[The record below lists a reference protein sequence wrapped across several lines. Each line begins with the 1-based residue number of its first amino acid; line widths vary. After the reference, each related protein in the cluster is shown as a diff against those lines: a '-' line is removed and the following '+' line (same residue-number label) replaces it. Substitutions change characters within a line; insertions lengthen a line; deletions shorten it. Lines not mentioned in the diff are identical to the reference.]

1 MQATDGSHVSGNP
14 DVLDVPMLEPIVA
27 RIAGA
32 TAVYRLTASRGVHAA
47 RQGPLVLVDQHV
59 GRARLRCSE
68 SHADAAARCLRRQAW
83 LLETVAHAGGTR
95 ATVREDRCMCAGGP
109 ACEYVVSWTA
119 RPRVMLVVAAAVLV
133 AVGIGGAVQRGALPY
148 AAWGLVPVAALA
160 VHAAERRRSARSAT
174 TSSVESGAA
183 FGWLLAQAVA
193 ARSRATAAV
202 AASEPF
208 SAQRG
213 VAAEPDER
221 RHPGTPLLTQEG
233 ELWRIEYQ
241 GQVIMLRHSR
251 GLALLAHLVRS
262 PGRPIHVRDLDAMT
276 PSGGSALPRPEAT
289 DGDFVPVPADAV
301 EVLDRQALAEYR
313 RRMGELRAEIE
324 NAASDGDSARVD
336 RLRGELEMLASEV
349 RSAVGAGG
357 RARRVPP
364 EVERLRTAITRR
376 IRSAIV
382 KIAEHHAKLG
392 AHLEAHVST
401 GYTCA
406 YEPGDT
412 PDSTRDRH

>member
-1 MQATDGSHVSGNP
+1 
-14 DVLDVPMLEPIVA
+14 MLEPIVA

-32 TAVYRLTASRGVHAA
+32 TAVYRLTASRGVRAA

-68 SHADAAARCLRRQAW
+68 SHADAAGRCLRRQAW

-119 RPRVMLVVAAAVLV
+119 RPRVMLVVAAAILV

-148 AAWGLVPVAALA
+148 AAWGLLPVAAIA
-160 VHAAERRRSARSAT
+160 VHAAERRRSARSVT
-174 TSSVESGAA
+174 TSLVESGAA

-202 AASEPF
+202 AVSEPV

-213 VAAEPDER
+213 VAAEPER

-241 GQVIMLRHSR
+241 GQVVMLRHSR

-324 NAASDGDSARVD
+324 DAASDGDSARVEH
-336 RLRGELEMLASEV
+336 L
-349 RSAVGAGG
+349 RSAVGTGG

-392 AHLEAHVST
+392 AHLEAHIST

-406 YEPGDT
+406 YEPADT